1 MSCGS
6 GVETAS
12 ILGHMDPSAAD
23 VRAALDRVLG
33 AGGFANADRLSRL
46 LRYLVEETLS
56 GRAERLKEY
65 VVGVEVFDRPDGYDP
80 RTDSIV
86 RVEARRLRAK
96 LEEYYRGSGAA
107 DDVLIEIPRGGYTP
121 VFRRRV
127 VVLTDAAVPAAPAG
141 FAGSWRSRGVI
152 AAAVGALVVIT
163 IVIAASRAA
172 PPGVSADTSSTATV
186 RIAVMPFEVFTM
198 DPEVAVTAA
207 RVTDAV
213 TAELARLDTVSVVS
227 RTSAEAAARGG
238 QPVGEIARTLGA
250 DFIMEGSVAVGARR
264 TEDQSALHQV
274 TVSVR
279 LVDTAVDRKIW
290 VGEYESQPG
299 ALAAL
304 HSRIAREAA
313 KLAST
318 HVRQRQQ

>member
-33 AGGFANADRLSRL
+33 AVGFANADRLSRF

-56 GRAERLKEY
+56 GRADRLKEY

-96 LEEYYRGSGAA
+96 LEEYYRGAGAA
-107 DDVLIEIPRGGYTP
+107 DDVLIEIPRGGYGP
-121 VFRRRV
+121 VLRRRV
-127 VVLTDAAVPAAPAG
+127 KAVATVEARDTQAAAG
-141 FAGSWRSRGVI
+141 RSWRPRGII
-152 AAAVGALVVIT
+152 AAAVAVLVVIT
-163 IVIAASRAA
+163 VVIAARWA
-172 PPGVSADTSSTATV
+172 PPGVSADASSAAGV

-198 DPEVAVTAA
+198 DPDVAMTAA

-213 TAELARLDTVSVVS
+213 TAELSRLDTVSVVS

-238 QPVGEIARTLGA
+238 QPVREIARTLGA

-264 TEDQSALHQV
+264 PEDPAALQRL
-274 TVSVR
+274 TVSAR

-290 VGEYESQPG
+290 VGEYESEPG
-299 ALAAL
+299 ELAAL
-304 HSRIAREAA
+304 HARIAREAA
-313 KLAST
+313 ALAST
-318 HVRQRQQ
+318 HFRQRQQ